1 MGFKFD
7 FVFFVSELGV
17 AFAYIP
23 VVLVLALVPLAIGIA
38 FGFLIACSQIFRVRF
53 LSEALEGAVVFI
65 RGIPVI
71 LQLTVIYLFYNA
83 TADRIGAL
91 FHVAQKADGGGFF
104 AVALIGLSVSASVN
118 LSGAILTAFRSVD
131 RGQFEAGYSVGM
143 TSREILFRIAVPQAL
158 PIAMPLI
165 GNNLISLI
173 KNSSVASLIGVV
185 EIIAATQMRAIE
197 SYKFLEGY
205 FAAALVYWALCSGI
219 EALVK
224 KSETV
229 FGAHREEARHG

>member
-7 FVFFVSELGV
+7 FAFFVSELGV

-23 VVLVLALVPLAIGIA
+23 VVLVLALVPLVIGIVI
-38 FGFLIACSQIFRVRF
+38 GFLIACSQIFRVRF
-53 LSEALEGAVVFI
+53 LSGALEGTVVFI

-83 TADRIGAL
+83 AADWIGACL
-91 FHVAQKADGGGFF
+91 HIAQKADGGGFF
-104 AVALIGLSVSASVN
+104 AVALIGLSVSAAVN
-118 LSGAILTAFRSVD
+118 LSGAIFTAFRSVD
-131 RGQFEAGYSVGM
+131 KGQFEAGYSVGL
-143 TSREILFRIAVPQAL
+143 TSGEILFRIAVPQAL

-165 GNNLISLI
+165 GNNLIVLI
-173 KNSSVASLIGVV
+173 KNSSVASLIGVI

-219 EALVK
+219 EVLVK
-224 KSETV
+224 KTEIV
-229 FGAHREEARHG
+229 FGAHREEVRHG